1 MKNVEELKTIL
12 ETEADLARALLAE
25 VTHEQEAIIKLQG
38 QDVAATVGA
47 QQELLKPL
55 ENLEVER
62 TRCIQ
67 SIGGELKNPALGKSP
82 TVKELVKALP
92 ATDGE
97 QIAAAA
103 EQLRSVVER
112 IVTTNGRNKVL
123 LDRSRRFVDETLRI
137 VTEDHTRK
145 IIDQRM

>member
-12 ETEADLARALLAE
+12 ETEADLAHALLAE

-38 QDVAATVGA
+38 QDVAATVSA

-103 EQLRSVVER
+103 EQLRSVVEQ

>member
-1 MKNVEELKTIL
+1 MKNVEELKKIL
-12 ETEADLARALLAE
+12 ETEADLASALLAE
-25 VTHEQEAIIKLQG
+25 VMHEQEAIIKLHG
-38 QDVAATVGA
+38 QDVSATVSA

-55 ENLEVER
+55 ENLETER
-62 TRCIQ
+62 MQCIQ
-67 SIGGELKNPALGKSP
+67 SIGIELQNQSLGKSP
-82 TVKELVKALP
+82 SVKDIVKALP
-92 ATDGE
+92 AADGE

-112 IVTTNGRNKVL
+112 IVSANGRNKVL

>member
-12 ETEADLARALLAE
+12 ETEADLARALLAD

-38 QDVAATVGA
+38 QDVAATVSA

>member
-12 ETEADLARALLAE
+12 ETEADLAHALLAE

>member
-12 ETEADLARALLAE
+12 ETEADLARALLAD

-38 QDVAATVGA
+38 QDVAATVSA

-103 EQLRSVVER
+103 EQLRSVVEQ